1 MIYIKKLS
9 LNSLFVPF
17 LAIRVMLRGK
27 CNAEWKVVVSGDR
40 RTVKDDQI
48 FIDERTIIWGKGYNF
63 YCSDSNKNI
72 SALS

>member
-1 MIYIKKLS
+1 
-9 LNSLFVPF
+9 
-17 LAIRVMLRGK
+17 MLRGK